1 MKPPFGP
8 MSLTLTELVD
18 SIESGRLTSLELIES
33 CLSWIDISDPELH
46 AWVMIDRDGA
56 VTRARES
63 DARRSENRPLS
74 RLDGIPVGVKDIID
88 VAGWPTVAGFE
99 PWRDKIATNDAWIVA
114 KMRQAGLIPLGKTVT
129 TQFAS
134 IDPPPTLN
142 PWDVESTPGGSSSGS
157 CASVASGMVPLALGS
172 QTGGSI
178 NRPASFCGVVGLKLT
193 YSEWPTDGVVPC
205 SPSLDTL
212 GPITCNVKDLEL
224 VLAVLPGIFDSP
236 AHRELF
242 QKGLNHDPDRPLR
255 ILRLGGRF
263 QSLASQEMQ
272 NAMDLAVDRLQ
283 KAGCVVEFDEN
294 ATFFDDDL
302 WRIHRTIMMAEC
314 FITHETL
321 FTEHPDDYSPKIRGW
336 VETGREIP
344 ESDYDDAQLQRG
356 VKLAEFTR
364 NFGHY
369 DAVLTPAALGEAP
382 GLETTGD
389 PVFNSPWTLLGVPS
403 LTVPVT
409 LSETEMPLG
418 VQLAS
423 TRTGPEP
430 FGRLINA
437 GIQLEEQNPKND
449 FY

>member
-1 MKPPFGP
+1 

-56 VTRARES
+56 VTRARKS

-88 VAGWPTVAGFE
+88 VAGWPTVAGFK

-212 GPITCNVKDLEL
+212 GPITCNVKDLKL

-272 NAMDLAVDRLQ
+272 NAMDLAVDRLNQ
-283 KAGCVVEFDEN
+283 AGCLVEFDEN

-321 FTEHPDDYSPKIRGW
+321 FAEYPDDYSPKIRGW

-344 ESDYDDAQLQRG
+344 ESDYHDAQLQRG

-364 NFGHY
+364 IFGHY

-423 TRTGPEP
+423 TQIGGEH

-437 GIQLEEQNPKND
+437 GIRLEEQNPRND